1 MLNENILIELEV
13 MENWEELK
21 SWYEDLKAWELF
33 QDEKDRIDGSKN
45 DDLQNLDNK
54 VVLFGK

>member
-1 MLNENILIELEV
+1 